1 MNPFLKPY
9 VPVAELIAG
18 TFGKDVEVILHD
30 LTKPQHSVVYVANDS
45 VTHRKTGTGFRH
57 LILEL
62 LKKSDEKEEMVLNYY
77 FPIDDKI
84 IRSSFL
90 LIRDDKAEIIGAL
103 CINIDTSKVQASL
116 AWLESLLPGFGE
128 KKVLPSPESLTVND
142 MVTQIIDRI
151 VEEVNPK
158 KLSREKRLELINFMQ
173 TRGVFLMKGSM
184 EYVSQKLGISKVTL
198 YSDLDDLK
206 IRK

>member
-1 MNPFLKPY
+1 MNPLLKPY
-9 VPVAELIAG
+9 VAIAELIAG

-30 LTKPQHSVVYVANDS
+30 LSKPQHSVVYVANDS

-62 LKKSDEKEEMVLNYY
+62 LKKNDEKEEMVLNYY
-77 FPIDDKI
+77 FPIEGKI

-90 LIRDDKAEIIGAL
+90 LIRDDKAEIVGAL
-103 CINIDTSKVQASL
+103 CINIDTSKVQAGL
-116 AWLESLLPGFGE
+116 AWLESMLPGFKE
-128 KKVLPSPESLTVND
+128 ESILPNPESLTVNE
-142 MVTQIIDRI
+142 MVTQLIDRI
-151 VEEVNPK
+151 IEEVNPK
-158 KLSREKRLELINFMQ
+158 KLSREKRLELISFMQ

-184 EYVSQKLGISKVTL
+184 EYVSKRLGISKVTL